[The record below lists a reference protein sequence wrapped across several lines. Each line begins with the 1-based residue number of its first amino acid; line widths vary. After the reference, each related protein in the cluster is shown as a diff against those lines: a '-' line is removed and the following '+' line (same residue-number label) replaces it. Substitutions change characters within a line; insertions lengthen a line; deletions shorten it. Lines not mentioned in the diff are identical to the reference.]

1 MTDCKYTSV
10 EFTNWVIKNY
20 WIYFQGL
27 EKWGHWTWNDDL
39 TNFAYEYKTTSEL
52 FDMFSN
58 IETYQHYINLT
69 KNQPND
75 RPTD

>member
-1 MTDCKYTSV
+1 MENCKQTSV

-27 EKWGHWTWNDDL
+27 EKWGHWTCDEER
-39 TNFAYEYKTTSEL
+39 TKFAYEYKTTDEL
-52 FDMFSN
+52 YDMFTN
-58 IETYQHYINLT
+58 AEIYQHYINLT
-69 KNQPND
+69 KNKQYD